1 MHERIRMISI
11 QLDQNS
17 GIPLF
22 RQIVDQISRVVREGT
37 LPEGSRLPSERELGD
52 KLRLARGTIKKA
64 YEELV
69 REGILEVRRGQGTFV
84 RGTPKPAETSRKE
97 QALHQIERLLDELER
112 MRFSAREIETLIHI
126 SLLERMEK
134 KAAFHVAAV
143 DCNTES
149 LDMFHKQL
157 AYMRGIDLQKFLL
170 PEILGN
176 PASVSRLKPFKLI
189 IVTSTHYNDL
199 LSAFPSLEERI
210 VQVAVSP
217 SPETILELGNIGPGN
232 TVGILCESKTF
243 SQIIQNKLKDLRIT
257 PKGIETLFLKEA
269 QDVMGFLK
277 GKDVLII
284 PPGYSFQVSKENK
297 ALFQRFREEG
307 GRTIQFEYRIE
318 RGSLLHLEERIKE
331 VWE

>member
-1 MHERIRMISI
+1 MIHI
-11 QLDQNS
+11 QLDPTS
-17 GIPLF
+17 DRPLF
-22 RQIVDQISRVVREGT
+22 RQIADQILQAVREGK
-37 LPEGSRLPSERELGD
+37 LPEGSRLPSERELSEE
-52 KLRLARGTIKKA
+52 LRLARGTVKKA

-69 REGILEVRRGQGTFV
+69 REGIIQVRRGQGTFV
-84 RGTPKPAETSRKE
+84 GRSVQPVETGRKE
-97 QALHQIERLLDELER
+97 RALLQIGRLLDELER
-112 MRFSAREIETLIHI
+112 MRFSPREIETLVHI

-134 KAAFHVAAV
+134 KATFHVAAV

-157 AYMRGIDLQKFLL
+157 AYMKGIDLQKFLL
-170 PEILGN
+170 HEILGN
-176 PASVSRLKPFKLI
+176 SSSLSRLEPFKLI

-199 LSAFPSLEERI
+199 LRAFPSLEERI

-217 SPETILELGNIGPGN
+217 SPETILELGSIGPGN
-232 TVGILCESKTF
+232 TVGIVCKSHTF
-243 SQIIQNKLKDLRIT
+243 SQIIQNKLRDLRIA
-257 PKGIETLFLKEA
+257 PKGIETLLLDEG
-269 QDVMGFLK
+269 QDVMDFIK
-277 GKDVLII
+277 GKDVIII

-307 GRTIQFEYRIE
+307 GKTIQFEYRIE

>member
-1 MHERIRMISI
+1 MIHI
-11 QLDQNS
+11 QLDPTS
-17 GIPLF
+17 DRPLF
-22 RQIVDQISRVVREGT
+22 RQIADQILQAVREGK
-37 LPEGSRLPSERELGD
+37 LPEGSRLPSERELSEE
-52 KLRLARGTIKKA
+52 LRLARGTVKKA

-69 REGILEVRRGQGTFV
+69 REGIIQVRRGEGTFV
-84 RGTPKPAETSRKE
+84 GRSVQPVETGRKE
-97 QALHQIERLLDELER
+97 RALLQIGRLLDELER
-112 MRFSAREIETLIHI
+112 MRFSPREIETLVHI

-134 KAAFHVAAV
+134 KATFHVAAV

-157 AYMRGIDLQKFLL
+157 AYMKGIDLQKFLL
-170 PEILGN
+170 HEILGN
-176 PASVSRLKPFKLI
+176 SSSLSRLEPFKLI

-199 LSAFPSLEERI
+199 LRAFPSLEERI

-217 SPETILELGNIGPGN
+217 SPETILELGSIGPGN
-232 TVGILCESKTF
+232 TVGIVCKSHTF
-243 SQIIQNKLKDLRIT
+243 SQIIQNKLRDLRIA
-257 PKGIETLFLKEA
+257 PKGIETLLLDEG
-269 QDVMGFLK
+269 QDVMDFIK
-277 GKDVLII
+277 GKDVIII

-307 GRTIQFEYRIE
+307 GKTIQFEYRIE

>member
-1 MHERIRMISI
+1 MIHI
-11 QLDQNS
+11 QLDPTS
-17 GIPLF
+17 DRPLF
-22 RQIVDQISRVVREGT
+22 RQIADQILQAVREEK
-37 LPEGSRLPSERELGD
+37 LPEGSRLPSERELSEE
-52 KLRLARGTIKKA
+52 LRLARGTVKKA

-69 REGILEVRRGQGTFV
+69 REGIIQVRRGQGTFV
-84 RGTPKPAETSRKE
+84 GRSVQPVETGRKE
-97 QALHQIERLLDELER
+97 RALQQIGRLLDELER
-112 MRFSAREIETLIHI
+112 MRFSPREIETLVHI

-134 KAAFHVAAV
+134 KATFHVAAV

-157 AYMRGIDLQKFLL
+157 AYMKGIDLQKFLL
-170 PEILGN
+170 HEILGN
-176 PASVSRLKPFKLI
+176 SSSLSRLEPFKLI

-199 LSAFPSLEERI
+199 LRAFPSLEERI

-217 SPETILELGNIGPGN
+217 SPETILELGSIGPGN
-232 TVGILCESKTF
+232 TVGIVCKSHTF
-243 SQIIQNKLKDLRIT
+243 SQIIQNKLRDLRIA
-257 PKGIETLFLKEA
+257 PKGIETLLLDEG
-269 QDVMGFLK
+269 QDVMDFIK
-277 GKDVLII
+277 GKDVIII

-307 GRTIQFEYRIE
+307 GKTIQFEYRIE

>member
-1 MHERIRMISI
+1 MIHI
-11 QLDQNS
+11 QLDPTS
-17 GIPLF
+17 DRPLF
-22 RQIVDQISRVVREGT
+22 RQIADQILRAVREGK
-37 LPEGSRLPSERELGD
+37 LPEGSRLPSERELSEE
-52 KLRLARGTIKKA
+52 LRLARGTVKKA

-69 REGILEVRRGQGTFV
+69 REGIIQVRRGQGTFV
-84 RGTPKPAETSRKE
+84 GRSVQPVETGRKE
-97 QALHQIERLLDELER
+97 RALQQIGRLLDELER
-112 MRFSAREIETLIHI
+112 MRFSPREIETLVHI

-134 KAAFHVAAV
+134 KATFHVAAV

-157 AYMRGIDLQKFLL
+157 AYMKGIDLQKFLL
-170 PEILGN
+170 HEILGN
-176 PASVSRLKPFKLI
+176 SSSLSRLEPFKLI

-199 LSAFPSLEERI
+199 LRAFPSLEERI

-217 SPETILELGNIGPGN
+217 SPETILELGSIGPGN
-232 TVGILCESKTF
+232 TVGIVCKSHTF
-243 SQIIQNKLKDLRIT
+243 SQIIQNKLRDLRIA
-257 PKGIETLFLKEA
+257 PKGIETLLLDEG
-269 QDVMGFLK
+269 QDVMDFIK
-277 GKDVLII
+277 GKDVIII

-307 GRTIQFEYRIE
+307 GKTIQFEYRIE

>member
-1 MHERIRMISI
+1 MIHI
-11 QLDQNS
+11 QLDPTS
-17 GIPLF
+17 DRPLF
-22 RQIVDQISRVVREGT
+22 RQIVDQISRAVREGK
-37 LPEGSRLPSERELGD
+37 LSEGTRLPSERELSEE
-52 KLRLARGTIKKA
+52 LRLARGTVKKA

-69 REGILEVRRGQGTFV
+69 REGIIEVRRGQGTFV
-84 RGTPKPAETSRKE
+84 GSSVRPLETGRKE
-97 QALHQIERLLDELER
+97 RALLQIGRLLDELER
-112 MRFSAREIETLIHI
+112 MRFTPREIETLVHI

-134 KAAFHVAAV
+134 KAIFHVAAV

-157 AYMRGIDLQKFLL
+157 AYMKGIDLQKFLL
-170 PEILGN
+170 HEILGN
-176 PASVSRLKPFKLI
+176 PSSLSRLEPFKLI

-199 LSAFPSLEERI
+199 LRAFPSLEERI

-217 SPETILELGNIGPGN
+217 SPETILELGSIGPGN
-232 TVGILCESKTF
+232 TVGIVCESDTF
-243 SQIIQNKLKDLRIT
+243 SRIIQNKLRDLRIT
-257 PKGIETLFLKEA
+257 PKGIETLLLGEG
-269 QDVMGFLK
+269 QDVMDFIK
-277 GKDVLII
+277 SKDVIII

-307 GRTIQFEYRIE
+307 GKTIQFEYRIE

>member
-1 MHERIRMISI
+1 MIHI
-11 QLDQNS
+11 QLDPTS
-17 GIPLF
+17 DRPLF
-22 RQIVDQISRVVREGT
+22 RQIADQILRAVREGK
-37 LPEGSRLPSERELGD
+37 LPEGSRLPTERELSEE
-52 KLRLARGTIKKA
+52 LRLARGTVKKA

-69 REGILEVRRGQGTFV
+69 REGIIQVRRGQGTFV
-84 RGTPKPAETSRKE
+84 GRSVQPVETGRKE
-97 QALHQIERLLDELER
+97 RALQQIGRLLDELER
-112 MRFSAREIETLIHI
+112 MRFSPREIETLVHI

-134 KAAFHVAAV
+134 KATFHVAAV

-157 AYMRGIDLQKFLL
+157 AYMKGIDLQKFLL
-170 PEILGN
+170 HEILGN
-176 PASVSRLKPFKLI
+176 SSSLSRLEPFKLI

-199 LSAFPSLEERI
+199 LRAFPSLEERI

-217 SPETILELGNIGPGN
+217 SPETILELGSIGPGN
-232 TVGILCESKTF
+232 TVGIVCKSHTF
-243 SQIIQNKLKDLRIT
+243 SQIIQNKLRDLRIA
-257 PKGIETLFLKEA
+257 PKGIETLLLDEG
-269 QDVMGFLK
+269 QDVMDFIK
-277 GKDVLII
+277 GKDVIII

-307 GRTIQFEYRIE
+307 GKTIQFEYRIE